1 MIMNNQDY
9 LDALEA
15 LPLDV
20 KDYIKRRVDA
30 CEDRRYQR
38 VRIDYLEI
46 IEKDSHILE
55 SIEYLEVLTDGQW
68 DEVIKHYEEE
78 KA

>member
-1 MIMNNQDY
+1 MNYQDY
-9 LDALEA
+9 LDALET

-20 KDYIKRRVDA
+20 KDYIKCRVDA
-30 CEDRRYQR
+30 CKDRHYR
-38 VRIDYLEI
+38 RILVDYMEI

-55 SIEYLEVLTDGQW
+55 SIKYLEVLTDGQW

-78 KA
+78 KS

>member
-1 MIMNNQDY
+1 MNYQDY
-9 LDALEA
+9 LDALET

-20 KDYIKRRVDA
+20 KDYIKCRVDA
-30 CEDRRYQR
+30 CKDRHYKR
-38 VRIDYLEI
+38 VLVDYMEI

-55 SIEYLEVLTDGQW
+55 SIKYLEVLTDGQW

>member
-1 MIMNNQDY
+1 MNYQDY
-9 LDALEA
+9 LDALET

-20 KDYIKRRVDA
+20 KDYIKCRVDA
-30 CEDRRYQR
+30 CKDRHYKR
-38 VRIDYLEI
+38 VLVDYMEI

-55 SIEYLEVLTDGQW
+55 SIKYLEVLTDGQW

-78 KA
+78 KS